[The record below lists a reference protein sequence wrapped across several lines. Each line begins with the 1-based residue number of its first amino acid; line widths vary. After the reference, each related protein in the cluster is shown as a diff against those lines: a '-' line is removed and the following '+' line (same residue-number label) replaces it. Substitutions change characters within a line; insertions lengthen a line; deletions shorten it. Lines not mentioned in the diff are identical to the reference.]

1 MAAIL
6 DFCRFLPI
14 KWPKSKIFKIHQSD
28 LWNVTQGRYMQNFR
42 FLACMVS
49 KWMYLLCFWDIAI
62 WSSCAYSNYLRTQIF
77 KKSYLGLRII
87 FFDAVFCLLLY
98 SMRSLKITKHD
109 FWPLDPPPCGLNLK
123 ITTFN
128 IKPTPKIFLA
138 LYTTPTNS
146 KSSYK
151 NPGRLLKMWYTVTQC
166 PTYGPIIAAIAGL
179 L

>member
-1 MAAIL
+1 MLGTWNFACTFPVWRSTNLVDGFWKFCFFGILWAKNCQKMAAIL

-14 KWPKSKIFKIHQSD
+14 KWPKSKIFKIHQPD

-49 KWMYLLCFWDIAI
+49 KWMYLLCFRDIAI
-62 WSSCAYSNYLRTQIF
+62 WSSRAYSNYPRTQIF

-109 FWPLDPPPCGLNLK
+109 FWPLDPPCGLK
-123 ITTFN
+123 
-128 IKPTPKIFLA
+128 
-138 LYTTPTNS
+138 
-146 KSSYK
+146 
-151 NPGRLLKMWYTVTQC
+151 
-166 PTYGPIIAAIAGL
+166 
-179 L
+179 